1 MIEMFFSKVAL
12 GFLRNIRV
20 ETKKELEARI
30 YQGIQEINEEPVVF
44 RWKYKMEEAGVI

>member
-1 MIEMFFSKVAL
+1 MMR

-20 ETKKELEARI
+20 ETKKELETRI

-44 RWKYKMEEAGVI
+44 RWKYKMEEASVV